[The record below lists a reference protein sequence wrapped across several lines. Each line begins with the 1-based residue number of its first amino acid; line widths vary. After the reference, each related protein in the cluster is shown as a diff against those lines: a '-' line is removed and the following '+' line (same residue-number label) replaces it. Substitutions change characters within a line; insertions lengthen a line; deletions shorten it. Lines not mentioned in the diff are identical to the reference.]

1 MAAVY
6 HCFISNVKMERNI
19 SFADKMLWPPFIST
33 LNIYIVKYDDNLKY
47 DDKFLKYDDKF
58 YQSFLLGSYI
68 KTEICKKI

>member
-19 SFADKMLWPPFIST
+19 SFAAKMLWPPFIST
-33 LNIYIVKYDDNLKY
+33 LNIYIVKYDD
-47 DDKFLKYDDKF
+47 KFLKYDNKF